1 MKTESLESGK
11 YRILSE
17 INMIP
22 FIDVALVLLIIFM
35 IMTPVLLKSQLKLV
49 VPDSKAADQ
58 VDPKDKTIDVQVR
71 ADGAIFMDGKMLNDE
86 DIGDAI
92 KARLHDPVNQ
102 GIVIEAD
109 KDVPFQRV
117 VDVMGAAKKVGL
129 VKMAVCVT
137 EERARGTG
145 KSGKSK

>member
-1 MKTESLESGK
+1 MRTEPIESGK

-35 IMTPVLLKSQLKLV
+35 IMTPVLMKAQIKLV
-49 VPDSKAADQ
+49 VPNSPAS
-58 VDPKDKTIDVQVR
+58 DKMDDNERTINVQVR
-71 ADGAIFMDGKMLNDE
+71 ADGAIFMDGKMLGD
-86 DIGDAI
+86 DIADAI
-92 KARLHDPVNQ
+92 KARVRNPATQ

-117 VDVMGAAKKVGL
+117 VDVMGAAKKIGL
-129 VKMAVCVT
+129 IKMAVCVT
-137 EERARGTG
+137 EEKKRG
-145 KSGKSK
+145 SGKAR

>member
-1 MKTESLESGK
+1 MKTEPVESGK

-35 IMTPVLLKSQLKLV
+35 IMTPVLMKAQIKLV
-49 VPDSKAADQ
+49 VPNSPASDKLD
-58 VDPKDKTIDVQVR
+58 DKDRTIDVQVR
-71 ADGAIFMDGKMLNDE
+71 ADGAIFLDGKMLNDADLE
-86 DIGDAI
+86 DAI
-92 KARLHDPVNQ
+92 KARVRNPATQ

-117 VDVMGAAKKVGL
+117 VDVMGAAKKIGL
-129 VKMAVCVT
+129 TKMAVCVT
-137 EERARGTG
+137 EEKKRG
-145 KSGKSK
+145 SGRTR

>member
-1 MKTESLESGK
+1 MKTESLDSGK

-35 IMTPVLLKSQLKLV
+35 IMTPVLMKSQLKLV

-58 VDPKDKTIDVQVR
+58 QDPKDRTIDIQVR
-71 ADGAIFMDGKMLNDE
+71 SDGAVFMDGKMLNDE

-92 KARLHDPVNQ
+92 KARVTDPATQ

-109 KDVPFQRV
+109 KDVQFQRV
-117 VDVMGAAKKVGL
+117 VDVMGAAKKLGL

-137 EERARGTG
+137 EERERGAG
-145 KSGKSK
+145 RLK